1 MVGDSF
7 PDVALARAAGVP
19 VIAVDFGYSDVPAA
33 QLKADRL
40 IGHFDELADAVA
52 AVLPR

>member
-1 MVGDSF
+1 MSDGTGQKHIVGYF
-7 PDVALARAAGVP
+7 PSWSIHAENYHVTD
-19 VIAVDFGYSDVPAA
+19 IPAA

-40 IGHFDELADAVA
+40 IGHFDELPDAVA